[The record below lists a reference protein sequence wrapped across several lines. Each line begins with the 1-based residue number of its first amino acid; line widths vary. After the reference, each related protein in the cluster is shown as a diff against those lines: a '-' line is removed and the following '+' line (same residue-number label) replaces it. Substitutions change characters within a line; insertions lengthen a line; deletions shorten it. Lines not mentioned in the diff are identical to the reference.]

1 MLIRRRKE
9 YLRDKILHLLGII
22 GPLIAYIAI
31 GLSIY
36 LSPWFRWESNALS
49 DLGHAQ
55 RSGVAPIFNFG
66 LLASGFLITIY
77 SVKSL
82 SEYAKYTSISLTFS
96 ALMLQAVAAFDEI
109 YGDLHFLV
117 SILFFVSI
125 GFSCIIYSIEKK
137 SILAALAFTVGLS
150 SWILYWAGLYK
161 SGVAVPEIIS
171 AVAATLCIVQSTF
184 KILNAHRDK
193 SFSMHGHT
201 GSNAHKR
208 S

>member
-1 MLIRRRKE
+1 MVEENIKGNLAA
-9 YLRDKILHLLGII
+9 LLGIV
-22 GPLIAYIAI
+22 GPLTAYIFI
-31 GLSIY
+31 GLSIG
-36 LSPWFRWESNALS
+36 LSTSFSWYRNALS

-82 SEYAKYTSISLTFS
+82 SEYAKYTSMSLTFS

-184 KILNAHRDK
+184 KILNAHGDK
-193 SFSMHGHT
+193 SFSIHGHT
-201 GSNAHKR
+201 GSTAHKR